1 MSLAPSFSELAE
13 QLDEAV
19 AAVDHQSLTAEEA
32 AKLLPAFSS
41 LQRHLD
47 TFVSFAEARIEADNV
62 RFLDQR
68 PRPAEVISQ
77 AVEAEEAVYSA
88 AEFAMVSGDYYGAND
103 VVRSTWDDGTEFEW
117 VGSQCIVNHKQ

>member
-1 MSLAPSFSELAE
+1 MSLAPTFLDLAE

-19 AAVDHQSLTAEEA
+19 AAVDPQSITAEEA
-32 AKLLPAFSS
+32 AELLPLFTS

-47 TFVSFAEARIEADNV
+47 TFVSFTEARAEADNI

-68 PRPAEVISQ
+68 PRAAEQISH

-88 AEFAMVSGDYYGAND
+88 AQFAMVSGDNFSGGE
-103 VVRSTWDDGTEFEW
+103 VVSTWDDGRQFQW
-117 VGSQCIVNHKQ
+117 VGSQCIVSHA